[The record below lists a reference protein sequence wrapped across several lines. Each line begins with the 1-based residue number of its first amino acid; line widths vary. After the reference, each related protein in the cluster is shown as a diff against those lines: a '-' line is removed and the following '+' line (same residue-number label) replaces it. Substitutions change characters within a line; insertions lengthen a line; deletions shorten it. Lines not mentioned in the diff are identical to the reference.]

1 MAKTDRKL
9 KINYTALRNR
19 CRPRPTLERMIM
31 QFSYQADSDGW
42 SKADILDVV
51 LDACTAEDP
60 KELAKY
66 CSEPEK

>member
-1 MAKTDRKL
+1 
-9 KINYTALRNR
+9 
-19 CRPRPTLERMIM
+19 MIM